1 MTANFIKANLLTLG
15 WIMTWS
21 GFLAGSA
28 SAKWENLFDGETLQ
42 GWETK
47 NGWAE
52 YRVENGAIVGKS
64 VAKSPNTFLATKEVY
79 GDFVLELEVKVDEGL
94 NSGIQFRSLSFP
106 EYREGRVHGYQYEL
120 DTGPRAWTAGIFDE
134 ARRGWLY
141 PVDFNPRAKTLYKQN
156 DWNQVKIECVGSSLR
171 TWLNGKPV
179 AHLFD
184 NLTAK
189 GFIALQVHGVG
200 NKENLV
206 GKEIAWRNIRIN
218 TAINKP
224 TRSRGF
230 YIRNLIP
237 NNVSANEAAR
247 GWKLLW
253 NGKDLD
259 GWRNVGKETAPEQ
272 GWVVEEGVLTVQPS
286 KPDQAKIGGDIIATD
301 RYGAFEL
308 DLEFK
313 VAPGANSGIKYFAT
327 EKGHSALGLE
337 YQLLDDKRHPDAKKG
352 VVGNRTCASLYD
364 LIPSER
370 FVSHRKVPLEVG
382 KWNHARIIVRPNGIV
397 QHWLNGF
404 KVVQYQR
411 GDSIFKALVARSK
424 YAGLE
429 GFGLAD
435 EGYISLQDHRDQV
448 SFRSIKIRPISP

>member
-1 MTANFIKANLLTLG
+1 MTDKFFRATVLILTWVAAG
-15 WIMTWS
+15 TV
-21 GFLAGSA
+21 FFPGSA
-28 SAKWENLFDGETLQ
+28 AAKWENLFDGKTLQ

-52 YRVENGAIVGKS
+52 FRVEDGAIVGKS
-64 VAKSPNTFLATKEVY
+64 VARSPNTFLATKKVY
-79 GDFVLELEVKVDEGL
+79 GDFILELEVKVDEGL
-94 NSGIQFRSLSFP
+94 NSGVQFRSSSFP

-120 DTGPRAWTAGIFDE
+120 DTGPRAWTAGIYDE

-141 PVDFNPRAKTLYKQN
+141 PVDFNPRAKTLFKQN
-156 DWNQVKIECVGSSLR
+156 EWNQVKIECAGPSLR

-179 AHLFD
+179 AHLID
-184 NLTAK
+184 DLTSK

-200 NKENLV
+200 GKEDLV

-218 TAINKP
+218 TAVAKP
-224 TRSRGF
+224 TPSRGF

-237 NNVSANEAAR
+237 NSVSPDEAAR

-253 NGKDLD
+253 NGKNLD
-259 GWRNVGKETAPEQ
+259 GWRNVGKNSAPEE
-272 GWVVEEGVLTVQPS
+272 GWMVEDGVLTVQAS
-286 KPDQAKIGGDIIATD
+286 KPEQKKIGGDIIAED
-301 RYGAFEL
+301 PYGAFEL

-313 VAPGANSGIKYFAT
+313 ISPGANSGIKYFAT
-327 EKGHSALGLE
+327 EKGQSALGLE
-337 YQLLDDKRHPDAKKG
+337 YQILDDKRHPDAKKG

-370 FVSHRKVPLEVG
+370 FVSHRRVPVEVG
-382 KWNHARIIVRPNGIV
+382 KWNHARIIVRPNGMV

-411 GDSIFKALVARSK
+411 GNSIFHALVARSK

-435 EGYISLQDHRDQV
+435 KGYISLQDHRDEV
-448 SFRSIKIRPISP
+448 SFRSIKIRQL

>member
-1 MTANFIKANLLTLG
+1 MTAKFTKATVLTLV
-15 WIMTWS
+15 WVLAWT
-21 GFLAGSA
+21 GFFSGSA
-28 SAKWENLFDGETLQ
+28 AAEWENLFDGTTLQ

-52 YRVENGAIVGKS
+52 FRVEDGAIVGKS
-64 VAKSPNTFLATKEVY
+64 VVQSPNTFLATKKVY

-94 NSGIQFRSLSFP
+94 NSGIQFRSSSFP

-120 DTGPRAWTAGIFDE
+120 DTGPRAWSAGIFDE

-141 PVDFNPRAKTLYKQN
+141 PVDFNPRAKPLFKQN
-156 DWNQVKIECVGSSLR
+156 EWNQVKIECVGPSLR

-179 AHLFD
+179 AHLMD
-184 NLTAK
+184 DLTNK

-200 NKENLV
+200 SRDHLV
-206 GKEIAWRNIRIN
+206 GKEIAWRNIRID
-218 TAINKP
+218 TAIAKATP
-224 TRSRGF
+224 SRGL

-237 NNVSANEAAR
+237 NNVSADEAAQ

-253 NGKDLD
+253 NGKNLS
-259 GWRNVGKETAPEQ
+259 GWRNVGKNSAPEK
-272 GWVVEEGVLTVQPS
+272 GWMVENGVLTVQATELG
-286 KPDQAKIGGDIIATD
+286 QAKIGGDIIAQD
-301 RYGAFEL
+301 PYGVFEL

-313 VAPGANSGIKYFAT
+313 ITPGANSGIKYFAS
-327 EKGHSALGLE
+327 EKGNSALGLE
-337 YQLLDDKRHPDAKKG
+337 YQILDDKRHPDAKKG

-370 FVSHRKVPLEVG
+370 FVSHRNVPVEVG
-382 KWNHARIIVRPNGIV
+382 KWNHARIIARPNGVV

-404 KVVQYQR
+404 KVVQFQR
-411 GDSIFKALVARSK
+411 GNNIFRALVARSK
-424 YAGLE
+424 YAELE

-435 EGYISLQDHRDQV
+435 KGYISLQDHNNEV
-448 SFRSIKIRPISP
+448 SFRSIKVRPL